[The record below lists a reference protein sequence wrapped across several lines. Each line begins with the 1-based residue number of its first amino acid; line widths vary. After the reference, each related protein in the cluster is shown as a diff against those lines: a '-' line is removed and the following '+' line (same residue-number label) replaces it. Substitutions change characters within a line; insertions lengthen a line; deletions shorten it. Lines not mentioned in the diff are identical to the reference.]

1 MANDLVP
8 AESSSR
14 GLSLHTFD
22 DMLRFA
28 NVVAKTDFAPKDF
41 RGKPESCFLAI
52 QHGAEIGLT
61 PMQSLQNIACING
74 RPAIWGDAALALVLG
89 SSACEYVRERV
100 EGEGDNSVAICEAK
114 RRSQAVP
121 VTARFSVADA
131 KRAGLWGK
139 SGPWTQYPARMLQL
153 RARGF
158 ALRDGFPDVLKGLV
172 TTEEAMDYPDV
183 DAEPAPVA
191 KSEPRRL
198 ENRRI
203 DPTPAGEVVDVHAD
217 RQAKVAAARTAI
229 NGAKTRKQLDA
240 ILARVEERVSTG
252 DFFPAHRDE
261 LVALAEGK
269 AELIEGSKGDAYE
282 EPAPAA
288 NG

>member
-8 AESSSR
+8 AAESASR

-100 EGEGDNSVAICEAK
+100 EGEGDNAVAICEAK

-131 KRAGLWGK
+131 KRATLWGK
-139 SGPWTQYPARMLQL
+139 VGPWTQYPARMLQL

-158 ALRDGFPDVLKGLV
+158 ALRDGFPDVLKGLI
-172 TTEEAMDYPDV
+172 TTEEAEDYPTV
-183 DAEPAPVA
+183 DA
-191 KSEPRRL
+191 
-198 ENRRI
+198 
-203 DPTPAGEVVDVHAD
+203 T
-217 RQAKVAAARTAI
+217 
-229 NGAKTRKQLDA
+229 
-240 ILARVEERVSTG
+240 
-252 DFFPAHRDE
+252 
-261 LVALAEGK
+261 
-269 AELIEGSKGDAYE
+269 
-282 EPAPAA
+282 PAPAA
-288 NG
+288 PPAKPQPKRLEAPKPGAAADDPMASARIAINAAASVKQLHAIVGRIIERTEQGVFSEAQNAELLGLADGKRELLEGPKGDAHE

>member
-172 TTEEAMDYPDV
+172 TTEEAMDYPVV

-191 KSEPRRL
+191 NSQPRRL
-198 ENRRI
+198 ENRKI
-203 DPTPAGEVVDVHAD
+203 EPKQAGEVVDVHAD

-282 EPAPAA
+282 EPAAAA

>member
-172 TTEEAMDYPDV
+172 TTEEAMDYPVV

-198 ENRRI
+198 ESRRI
-203 DPTPAGEVVDVHAD
+203 DPKPAGEVVDVHAD